1 MRWVRLGTL
10 PAFIVLYAAMYA
22 AFGAASPFWPR
33 FFETRGLTPGELGL
47 LLGIGT
53 LVRLIAG
60 PLVGRAADMTGALRI
75 ALASCAACAAAI
87 ALVLL
92 TTKEFGLI
100 VLIHIGQ
107 AAALAPTTTLADAL
121 AVNAAMRAPANRFEY
136 GWVRGAASAAFI
148 AGTLVA
154 GQIVSA
160 TDLSPIVWMHA
171 GLLTCAV
178 LATALVPGLSL
189 RSPPAAKD
197 GAAAAYPSTDDR
209 PSPSRSGATAPVAS
223 EEGTG
228 RGLPGNVASTGS
240 TERRGVVLSAFGG
253 VRKLF
258 GIALFRRTVLVAAL
272 ISGSHAMHD
281 TFAVIRWNAAGIG
294 SAPISLLWSTSVAAE
309 VVVFFWIGP
318 SLIHR
323 FGPSGAAAIAAVAGA
338 IRWIVMSQTAAIAV
352 LALVQP
358 LHGFTFALL
367 HLACMRLIAIVVP
380 PRLAATAQALYAFG
394 VGGATA
400 LTMLLSGPLYAQF
413 GAQAFL
419 LMSLLCGVAFPLTF
433 RLRMP
438 AAPDWRG
445 APRLL

>member
-1 MRWVRLGTL
+1 MRWVRLGAL
-10 PAFIVLYAAMYA
+10 PAFIVLYATMYA

-33 FFETRGLTPGELGL
+33 FFETRGLTPAQLGL
-47 LLGIGT
+47 LLGLGT
-53 LVRLIAG
+53 LVRLVAG

-75 ALASCAACAAAI
+75 ALAICAACAAAI

-92 TTKEFGLI
+92 TTKEFGLL
-100 VLIHIGQ
+100 VLIHIAQ

-171 GLLTCAV
+171 GLLACAV
-178 LATALVPGLSL
+178 LATALVPGLAL
-189 RSPPAAKD
+189 KSPPAAKD
-197 GAAAAYPSTDDR
+197 SAARAHPGKADCAGPSH
-209 PSPSRSGATAPVAS
+209 SGATASAAS
-223 EEGTG
+223 EEGTASG
-228 RGLPGNVASTGS
+228 APGAVASTA
-240 TERRGVVLSAFGG
+240 RRSATLSAFGG
-253 VRKLF
+253 VRELF

-294 SAPISLLWSTSVAAE
+294 SEPISLLWSASVAAE

-323 FGPSGAAAIAAVAGA
+323 FGPSGAAAIAAVAGT
-338 IRWIVMSQTAAIAV
+338 IRWIVMSQTAAIAI

-367 HLACMRLIAIVVP
+367 HLACMRLIAVVVP

-400 LTMLLSGPLYAQF
+400 LTMLLSGPLYEQF

-419 LMSLLCGVAFPLTF
+419 LMSLLCVVAFPLTF
-433 RLRMP
+433 RLRS
-438 AAPDWRG
+438 APSCN
-445 APRLL
+445 

>member
-1 MRWVRLGTL
+1 MRWVRLGAL
-10 PAFIVLYAAMYA
+10 PAFILLYATMYA

-47 LLGIGT
+47 LLGLGT
-53 LVRLIAG
+53 LVRLVAG

-75 ALASCAACAAAI
+75 ALAICAAAAATI
-87 ALVLL
+87 ALGLL
-92 TTKEFGLI
+92 TTKEFGLLL
-100 VLIHIGQ
+100 LIHMCQ

-121 AVNAAMRAPANRFEY
+121 AVDAAMRAPADRFEY

-148 AGTLVA
+148 AGTLAA

-171 GLLTCAV
+171 ALLACAV
-178 LATALVPGLSL
+178 LATTLVPGLSL
-189 RSPPAAKD
+189 NSWQAKD
-197 GAAAAYPSTDDR
+197 AAALPCSGADER
-209 PSPSRSGATAPVAS
+209 PGPSRAGATASAASEAATDSGTPALVAS
-223 EEGTG
+223 
-228 RGLPGNVASTGS
+228 AA
-240 TERRGVVLSAFGG
+240 RRNAILSAFAG
-253 VRKLF
+253 VRELF
-258 GIALFRRTVLVAAL
+258 GIALFRRTVLVGAL

-294 SAPISLLWSTSVAAE
+294 SAPISLLWSASVAAE

-323 FGPSGAAAIAAVAGA
+323 FGPSGAAAIAAVAGT

-367 HLACMRLIAIVVP
+367 HLASMRLIAVSVP
-380 PRLAATAQALYAFG
+380 SRLAATSQALYAFG

-400 LTMLLSGPLYAQF
+400 LTMLLSGPLYEQF

-419 LMSLLCGVAFPLTF
+419 LMALLCVVAFPLTF

-438 AAPDWRG
+438 P
-445 APRLL
+445 APR